1 MNTAMVPSH
10 AQLSSLYLLSTLDV
24 THVIKCTRLSPQ
36 FFDSCVF
43 KGHTQCALGGR
54 AWERGYSLGV
64 LLDLQVVAVS
74 GQNNDNDVVI
84 DNDIIPYIWRTL
96 T

>member
-1 MNTAMVPSH
+1 M
-10 AQLSSLYLLSTLDV
+10 
-24 THVIKCTRLSPQ
+24 CT
-36 FFDSCVF
+36 
-43 KGHTQCALGGR
+43 LGGR